1 MVKAVR
7 FERTGAPEV
16 LQIVDQARPEC
27 DTGEAV
33 VEMRAIGLN
42 RADALFRSGKYLI
55 QPTLPSGLGIEGAGV
70 IRAIGP
76 NDRGLAVGQRVS
88 ILPAFAQGGRYAT
101 YAEHAL
107 VPAAALVA
115 IPPSLDDIGGA
126 SLWTAYLT
134 AWGGMVERGGL
145 GPGDFVLISA
155 AASSVGLAAIA
166 VANGVGA
173 VPIATTRQRDKV
185 EALRKAGAPHVIVTG
200 EEDVPAAIR
209 RITGEAGLR
218 LAFDPIAGRFAE
230 SLVPCMGEE
239 GRIIFYGGLSDE
251 PTQFDRRAS
260 IGKGLSFTGFIV
272 RQIIG
277 YPERLERGITFL
289 LSNLAAGTIAPHVDR
304 VFAFEDVVEAHRY
317 METNRQVGKIVL
329 KV

>member
-1 MVKAVR
+1 MAKAIC
-7 FERTGAPEV
+7 FERTGDPDV
-16 LQIVDQARPEC
+16 LEIVDRPTPEPGA
-27 DTGEAV
+27 GEAV
-33 VEMRAIGLN
+33 IDMHAIGLN

-55 QPTLPSGLGIEGAGV
+55 QPTPPSGLGIEGAGV
-70 IRAIGP
+70 IRAIGA
-76 NDRGLAVGQRVS
+76 NDHGLTAGQRVS
-88 ILPAFAQGGRYAT
+88 ILPAFPQGGRYAT
-101 YAEHAL
+101 YAEQAL
-107 VPAAALVA
+107 VPAASLVV

-126 SLWTAYLT
+126 ALWTAYLT

-145 GPGDFVLISA
+145 GRGDFVLISA

-166 VANGVGA
+166 VATAVGA
-173 VPIATTRQRDKV
+173 VPIATTRQRGKV
-185 EALRKAGAPHVIVTG
+185 EALHRAGAPHVIVAD
-200 EEDVPAAIR
+200 EDVPAAIR
-209 RITGEAGLR
+209 RITGNVGLR

-230 SLVPCMGEE
+230 SLVPCMAEE

-251 PTQFDRRAS
+251 LTQFDRRAS

-277 YPERLERGITFL
+277 YPERLQRGIAFV
-289 LSNLAAGTIAPHVDR
+289 LSNLAAGTIDPHIDR

-317 METNRQVGKIVL
+317 IETNQQIGKIVL